1 MEMTFVDWVIGIA
14 MVMVIYTQIKSD
26 ATKR

>member
-14 MVMVIYTQIKSD
+14 MVIVIYTQIKSD